1 MILLLNNH
9 GHPDERFNEYVQRAS
24 QFYAEQ
30 LFPKQLLRHLVVSVK
45 FNKHLDAYG
54 YASIEKR
61 NTKGQAREFLIELHP
76 YISAKE
82 ILKAL
87 AHEFVHVKQY
97 VYGELNEEQTEWQ
110 GEPIDSD
117 AMDYFELPWERE
129 AFGREAGLFTNFAKK
144 ESLWNV
150 FEDINNPDTPVQ
162 PVPLGWLHE
171 DKLSKTKRPT
181 VAAGYERFNTSLFPD
196 VDGTRREEHK
206 HGSTGSRH
214 PTIRSWFFKV
224 FLRNRMQKS
233 S

>member
-76 YISAKE
+76 YISGKE

-97 VYGELNEEQTEWQ
+97 VYGELNEEQTNWQ

-117 AMDYFELPWERE
+117 AVDYYELPWERE

-150 FEDINNPDTPVQ
+150 FEGVVNPDTPVE
-162 PVPLGWLHE
+162 PVAIGWIHE

-181 VAAGYERFNTSLFPD
+181 VAATSEGQHLKALSELGGKGCEINLNG
-196 VDGTRREEHK
+196 GTRR
-206 HGSTGSRH
+206 GRSTV
-214 PTIRSWFFKV
+214 RSWFKK
-224 FLRNRMQKS
+224 LWL
-233 S
+233 

>member
-30 LFPKQLLRHLVVSVK
+30 LFPKQLLRHLVVSIK
-45 FNKHLDAYG
+45 FSKHLDAFG

-76 YISAKE
+76 YISGKE

-97 VYGELNEEQTEWQ
+97 VYGELNEQQTIWQ
-110 GEPIDSD
+110 GEPFDSD
-117 AMDYFELPWERE
+117 AVDYYELPWEIE
-129 AFGREAGLFTNFAKK
+129 AHGREAGLFTNFAKK

-150 FEDINNPDTPVQ
+150 LENVYNPDTPVE
-162 PVPLGWLHE
+162 PVPIGWKNE
-171 DKLSKTKRPT
+171 DKFSKAKRPT
-181 VAAGYERFNTSLFPD
+181 VAAVGEGQHLKALSELGGKGCKVNLNGS
-196 VDGTRREEHK
+196 TRR
-206 HGSTGSRH
+206 GRSTIG
-214 PTIRSWFFKV
+214 SWFKK
-224 FLRNRMQKS
+224 LSLWN
-233 S
+233 

>member
-61 NTKGQAREFLIELHP
+61 NTRGQAREFLIELHP
-76 YISAKE
+76 YISGKE

-97 VYGELNEEQTEWQ
+97 VYGELNESQTEWQ

-117 AMDYFELPWERE
+117 AMDYYELPFEIE
-129 AFGREAGLFTNFAKK
+129 AYGREAGLWNTFAKK

-150 FEDINNPDTPVQ
+150 LEGVVNPDTPVQ
-162 PVPLGWLHE
+162 PVPIGWIHE
-171 DKLSKTKRPT
+171 DKLSKTKSPT
-181 VAAGYERFNTSLFPD
+181 VAAISEGHHLKELSELGGKGCKVNINGS
-196 VDGTRREEHK
+196 TRR
-206 HGSTGSRH
+206 GRT
-214 PTIRSWFFKV
+214 TIRSWFKSI
-224 FLRNRMQKS
+224 FL
-233 S
+233 

>member
-30 LFPKQLLRHLVVSVK
+30 LFPKQLLRHLVVSIK
-45 FNKHLDAYG
+45 FNKHLDAFG

-76 YISAKE
+76 YISGKE

-97 VYGELNEEQTEWQ
+97 VYGELNEEQTVWQ
-110 GEPIDSD
+110 GESFDSD
-117 AMDYFELPWERE
+117 AVDYYELPWEIE
-129 AFGREAGLFTNFAKK
+129 AHGREAGLFTSFAKK

-150 FEDINNPDTPVQ
+150 FENVYNPDTPVE
-162 PVPLGWLHE
+162 PVPIGWKHE

-181 VAAGYERFNTSLFPD
+181 VAAGYERLNTSLFPD
-196 VDGTRREEHK
+196 VDRKGREEHQ
-206 HGSTGSRH
+206 HGSTGRGRS
-214 PTIRSWFFKV
+214 TIRGWFKKIW
-224 FLRNRMQKS
+224 L
-233 S
+233 

>member
-76 YISAKE
+76 YISGKE

-97 VYGELNEEQTEWQ
+97 VYGELNESQTEWQ

-117 AMDYFELPWERE
+117 AMDYYELPWERE

-150 FEDINNPDTPVQ
+150 FEDVCNPDTPVQ
-162 PVPLGWLHE
+162 PVPIGWLHE
-171 DKLSKTKRPT
+171 DKFSKTKRPT
-181 VAAGYERFNTSLFPD
+181 VAAGDTRFDTQKFPNID
-196 VDGTRREEHK
+196 RKGREEHK
-206 HGSTGSRH
+206 HGSTGRGRS
-214 PTIRSWFFKV
+214 TIGSWFKK
-224 FLRNRMQKS
+224 LSLWNRM
-233 S
+233 